1 MATAMPVS
9 GLRIFWR
16 HKTTY
21 EETMKTLSIIIPIYN
36 TPEEYFSKCLA
47 SLQCAHEV
55 EIIAVDDGSKP
66 EFSAKIQKLIDSS
79 PLDIQYY
86 KKENGGQNSAREYGL
101 ERSDGQHIFFMDA
114 DDYVDTIVLDK
125 IIALLKK
132 YHPKVLAFNYDV
144 RSPNGVLLE
153 KHDRWLKEYSE
164 ASAHTGL
171 LYSDSL
177 WIQIYERRA
186 LCECGIHLVQGV
198 KIGEDF
204 ASATAILAAI
214 GEEYTLGECLYH
226 YVRRPGSTLQS
237 PPKDSALDIVR
248 AFDTALQQLTEPIQ
262 TEYHDE
268 LEWLAILHVLFYN
281 SIRILES
288 FDGNKEALR
297 KTREWVEEKYPNW
310 RRNHYLR
317 TETIVKSISFQLIKN
332 DHISLWT
339 ILRKVKRSIRI
350 FIKQ

>member
-1 MATAMPVS
+1 
-9 GLRIFWR
+9 
-16 HKTTY
+16 
-21 EETMKTLSIIIPIYN
+21 MKTLSIIIPIYN

-47 SLQCAHEV
+47 SLRCTHAHEV

-66 EFSAKIQKLIDSS
+66 EFSAKVQELIDCS

-101 ERSDGQHIFFMDA
+101 ERSGGQHIFFMDA

-125 IIALLKK
+125 IIDLLKRR
-132 YHPKVLAFNYDV
+132 HPRVLAFNYDV
-144 RSPNGVLLE
+144 RSPDGTLLE
-153 KHDRWLKEYSE
+153 KHDRWPKEYSE
-164 ASAHTGL
+164 ASVHTGL

-177 WIQIYERRA
+177 CLQIYEHRA

-214 GEEYTLGECLYH
+214 GEEYTVGECLYH

-248 AFDTALQQLTEPIQ
+248 AFDAALQQLTEPIQ

-268 LEWLAILHVLFYN
+268 LEWLAILHILVYN

-310 RRNHYLR
+310 QKNNYLR
-317 TETIVKSISFQLIKN
+317 TELVAKGISFQLIKN
-332 DHISLWT
+332 NWIALY
-339 ILRKVKRSIRI
+339 RCFNK
-350 FIKQ
+350 IKKIIK

>member
-47 SLQCAHEV
+47 SLQCAHAHEV

-153 KHDRWLKEYSE
+153 SMIVGSKN
-164 ASAHTGL
+164 T
-171 LYSDSL
+171 
-177 WIQIYERRA
+177 
-186 LCECGIHLVQGV
+186 V
-198 KIGEDF
+198 KRVRIPVCC
-204 ASATAILAAI
+204 TAIR
-214 GEEYTLGECLYH
+214 
-226 YVRRPGSTLQS
+226 YVCRFM
-237 PPKDSALDIVR
+237 SAGRFVS
-248 AFDTALQQLTEPIQ
+248 AGFT
-262 TEYHDE
+262 
-268 LEWLAILHVLFYN
+268 
-281 SIRILES
+281 
-288 FDGNKEALR
+288 
-297 KTREWVEEKYPNW
+297 
-310 RRNHYLR
+310 
-317 TETIVKSISFQLIKN
+317 
-332 DHISLWT
+332 
-339 ILRKVKRSIRI
+339 
-350 FIKQ
+350 